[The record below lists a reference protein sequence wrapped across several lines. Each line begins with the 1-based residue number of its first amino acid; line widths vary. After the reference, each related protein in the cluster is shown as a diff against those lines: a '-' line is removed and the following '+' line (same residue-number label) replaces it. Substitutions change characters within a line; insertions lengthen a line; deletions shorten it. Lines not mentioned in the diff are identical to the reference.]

1 MPTQRVTE
9 KILEDA
15 KKEAQEI
22 LAKHQTEAS
31 NIARDYEDRIAKKKR
46 EIDQEL
52 ERRKKI
58 EIMRAVSQHG
68 LDLKKKL
75 TEHKQKVIKATVD
88 QAISQL
94 IDHENYLDFLKALI
108 KGSGE
113 KEGELLLNKADAKR
127 YRDDLKQFTDKH
139 ELNLKITADDE
150 IRGGVIVRKEKTNY
164 IGSLDIILE
173 LLSDELAIV
182 VSKELFK
189 I

>member
-31 NIARDYEDRIAKKKR
+31 DIARDYEDRIAKKKR
-46 EIDQEL
+46 EIDREL
-52 ERRKKI
+52 EKRKKI
-58 EIMRAVSQHG
+58 EIMRAVSQHR

-108 KGSGE
+108 KSSGE

-150 IRGGVIVRKEKTNY
+150 IRGGIVVRKEKTNY